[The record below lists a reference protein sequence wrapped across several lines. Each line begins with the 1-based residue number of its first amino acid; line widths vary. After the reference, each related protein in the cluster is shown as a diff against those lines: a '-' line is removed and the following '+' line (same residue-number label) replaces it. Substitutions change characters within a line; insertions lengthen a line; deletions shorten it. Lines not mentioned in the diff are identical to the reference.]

1 MIRKLYD
8 NRFEVFLSSQVAILF
23 GSLIVP
29 PVFFETILEPLL
41 FLINLLAGVVLISGS
56 PKLMW
61 FSICVLVLN
70 TVLFGISTT
79 VGDEPRHISLMR
91 LSGYFLFYVL
101 VTVQIIKQVWYAKRV
116 NKNVIFG
123 LTSGYI
129 SLGLIGFFIFLTIEL
144 VIPGSF
150 QGGLLL
156 NDTSTDVLTDKL
168 MYFSFITLMTIG
180 YGDILPVTSLAQK
193 STMFVGLIGQ
203 FYLVI
208 ITAVVVEKYISH
220 NKMERD

>member
-1 MIRKLYD
+1 MIRKLYN
-8 NRFEVFLSSQVAILF
+8 NRFELFLSSQVAILF
-23 GSLIVP
+23 GSLVVP
-29 PVFFETILEPLL
+29 PVFFENILEPLL

-70 TVLFGISTT
+70 TILFGISTT

-156 NDTSTDVLTDKL
+156 NNTSTDVLTDKL

-193 STMFVGLIGQ
+193 ATMFVGLIGQ

-220 NKMERD
+220 NKMDRE

>member
-8 NRFEVFLSSQVAILF
+8 NRFELFLSSQVAILF

-70 TVLFGISTT
+70 TILFGISTT

-156 NDTSTDVLTDKL
+156 NNTSTDVLTDKL

-193 STMFVGLIGQ
+193 ATMFVGLIGQ

-220 NKMERD
+220 NKMDRE

>member
-1 MIRKLYD
+1 MLRKLYD
-8 NRFEVFLSSQVAILF
+8 NRFEIFLSSQVAILF
-23 GSLIVP
+23 GSLVVP
-29 PVFFETILEPLL
+29 PVFFETVLEPLL
-41 FLINLLAGVVLISGS
+41 FLINLSAGVVLISGS

-61 FSICVLVLN
+61 FSIFILGLN
-70 TVLFGISTT
+70 TILFGISTT
-79 VGDEPRHISLMR
+79 VGDEPRHLSLMR

-156 NDTSTDVLTDKL
+156 NTTSTDVLTDKL

-220 NKMERD
+220 NKMDRE

>member
-1 MIRKLYD
+1 MIRKLYN
-8 NRFEVFLSSQVAILF
+8 NRFELFLSSQVAILF
-23 GSLIVP
+23 GSLVVP
-29 PVFFETILEPLL
+29 PVFFENILEPLL

-70 TVLFGISTT
+70 TILFGISTT

-156 NDTSTDVLTDKL
+156 NNTSTDVLTDKL
-168 MYFSFITLMTIG
+168 MYFSLS
-180 YGDILPVTSLAQK
+180 VNTSVDVLFK
-193 STMFVGLIGQ
+193 ED
-203 FYLVI
+203 Y
-208 ITAVVVEKYISH
+208 Y
-220 NKMERD
+220 

>member
-1 MIRKLYD
+1 MFEKLYHF
-8 NRFEVFLSSQVAILF
+8 RFELFLSSQVAILF
-23 GSLIVP
+23 GSLLVP
-29 PVFFETILEPLL
+29 PVIFESYLEPIL
-41 FLINLLAGVVLISGS
+41 FLVNLFAGVILISKN
-56 PKLMW
+56 PILMW
-61 FSICVLVLN
+61 FCIGLLTLN

-79 VGDEPRHISLMR
+79 LGNESRSISLLR
-91 LSGYFLFYVL
+91 LSGYFLFYIV
-101 VTVQIIKQVWYAKRV
+101 VTIQIIKQVWFAKWV

-150 QGGLLL
+150 QGGVLGIQGANEL
-156 NDTSTDVLTDKL
+156 LTDEL
-168 MYFSFITLMTIG
+168 MYFSYITLMTIG
-180 YGDILPVTSLAQK
+180 YGDILRSTVLAQK
-193 STMFVGLIGQ
+193 ATMFVGLIGQ

-220 NKMERD
+220 NKTDSN